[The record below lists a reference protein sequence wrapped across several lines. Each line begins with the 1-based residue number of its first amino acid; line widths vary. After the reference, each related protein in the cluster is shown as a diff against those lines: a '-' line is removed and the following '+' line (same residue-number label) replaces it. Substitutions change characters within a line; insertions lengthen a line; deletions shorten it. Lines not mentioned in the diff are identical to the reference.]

1 MFSYTCFKRANPE
14 HMHSR
19 GETVGNSSSP
29 SGFLYVTHILVLHF
43 STSCPPS
50 CVCAGFVFMTT
61 PVIRRYCRE
70 LLVLT
75 QLRCITQTVVA
86 ASYLAPGSVLQ
97 SGVFF
102 FCDYFR
108 SRCRYVQALSLSY
121 IYKWFEQGCVIV
133 TMTSLKHKMSRQNS
147 LHAPNCP
154 P

>member
-29 SGFLYVTHILVLHF
+29 SGFLFLYVTHILVLHF

-102 FCDYFR
+102 FVITSEADADM
-108 SRCRYVQALSLSY
+108 CRHFLSHTYTNGLS
-121 IYKWFEQGCVIV
+121 KGA
-133 TMTSLKHKMSRQNS
+133 SS
-147 LHAPNCP
+147 
-154 P
+154 